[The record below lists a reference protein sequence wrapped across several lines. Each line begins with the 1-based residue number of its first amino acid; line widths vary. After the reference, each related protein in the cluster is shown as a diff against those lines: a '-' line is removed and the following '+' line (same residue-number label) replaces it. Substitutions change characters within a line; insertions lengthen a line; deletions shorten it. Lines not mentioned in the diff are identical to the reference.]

1 MEEGMKKFM
10 KQPVIIKSNPYG
22 IMVMLEP
29 MIPFEQLL
37 TEIAE
42 KFKDSSKFFKDAK
55 MAVSFEGRELTI
67 EEEKKILDV
76 ITENASIRILCVID
90 KDKEREETFKKAL
103 DEAQKNVKIDGGQY
117 YKGTLRSG
125 QVLETESS
133 IIILGDVNPGAT
145 VISTGNIVV
154 LGALYG
160 MAYAGGSGNNKA
172 FVAAL
177 DMYATQ
183 IRIGDVMARSSD
195 KPVKRKKS
203 KFDPKI
209 AYVESGNIYIDSITK
224 EAFSDMQ

>member
-1 MEEGMKKFM
+1 M
-10 KQPVIIKSNPYG
+10 KQTVIIKSNPHG
-22 IMVMLEP
+22 IAVVLDDSV
-29 MIPFEQLL
+29 PFENILS
-37 TEIAE
+37 EIGN
-42 KFKDSSKFFKDAK
+42 KFKESSRFFKDAK
-55 MAVSFEGRELTI
+55 MAVSFEGRELSV

-76 ITENASIRILCVID
+76 ITENTSITILCVID
-90 KDKEREETFKKAL
+90 SDPVRAETFKKAL
-103 DEAQKNVKIDGGQY
+103 DTSQKNDKIDGGQY

-154 LGALYG
+154 LGSLYG
-160 MAYAGGSGNNKA
+160 VAYAGGNGNSKA
-172 FVAAL
+172 FVVAF
-177 DMYATQ
+177 DMCATQ

-195 KPVKRKKS
+195 KPTKKKKA

-224 EAFSDMQ
+224 EAISDIQ